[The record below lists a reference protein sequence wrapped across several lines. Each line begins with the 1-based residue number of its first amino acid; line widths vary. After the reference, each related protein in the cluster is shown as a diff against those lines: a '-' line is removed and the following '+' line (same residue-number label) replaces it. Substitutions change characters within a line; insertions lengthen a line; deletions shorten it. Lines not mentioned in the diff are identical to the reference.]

1 MIGVFDS
8 GLGGLSVLA
17 ALIEALPRADFVYF
31 ADSAHVPYGNKSE
44 TTIQARVLAIG
55 AELIQS
61 GCTLLVVACNT
72 ATATAVETLRQS
84 HPGTPVVGIEP
95 GIKPAAQSSITRRI
109 GVLATEATAN
119 SARLNTLIK
128 KHAGDVEV
136 FIEPCPGWATQVERL
151 ELDNIADIRQHVWPL
166 LDQGVDRLVLGCTHY
181 SFLTPM
187 LREAIHAHAAA
198 KESQGI
204 TQSLNARLVDVA
216 DAVARQTQRLAGSLT
231 DGHGKLILRA
241 SAHPEKLYAALGKL
255 HLSHLATRVSHQPT
269 HLPISAAPSR

>member
-31 ADSAHVPYGNKSE
+31 ADSAHVPYGDKSE
-44 TTIQARVLAIG
+44 TYIQARVLAIG

-72 ATATAVETLRQS
+72 ATATAVEALREK
-84 HPGTPVVGIEP
+84 HPGIPMVGIEP

-119 SARLNTLIK
+119 SARLDALIK
-128 KHAGDVEV
+128 KHAGDVKV
-136 FIEPCPGWATQVERL
+136 IVEPCPGWATQVERL
-151 ELDNIADIRQHVWPL
+151 DLDNIADIRQHVWPL

-187 LREAIHAHAAA
+187 LREAIDAYPAVKQISACA
-198 KESQGI
+198 
-204 TQSLNARLVDVA
+204 QSNPVMLIDVA
-216 DAVARQTQRLAGSLT
+216 DAVARQTQRLAGSLAH
-231 DGHGKLILRA
+231 GHSRLVLRA
-241 SAHPEKLYAALGKL
+241 SAHPEKLHAALPKL
-255 HLSHLATRVSHQPT
+255 HLSHLVARASDSST
-269 HLPISAAPSR
+269 PIHSSP

>member
-31 ADSAHVPYGNKSE
+31 ADSAHVPYGDKSE
-44 TTIQARVLAIG
+44 TYIQARVLAIG

-72 ATATAVETLRQS
+72 ATATAVEALREK
-84 HPGTPVVGIEP
+84 HPGIPVVGIEP

-119 SARLNTLIK
+119 SARLDALIK
-128 KHAGDVEV
+128 KHAGDVKV
-136 FIEPCPGWATQVERL
+136 IVEPCPGWATQVERL
-151 ELDNIADIRQHVWPL
+151 DLDNIADIRQHVWPL

-187 LREAIHAHAAA
+187 LREAIDAYPAVKQISAPA
-198 KESQGI
+198 
-204 TQSLNARLVDVA
+204 QSNPVMLIDVA
-216 DAVARQTQRLAGSLT
+216 DAVARQTQRLAGSLAH
-231 DGHGKLILRA
+231 GHSRLVLRA
-241 SAHPEKLYAALGKL
+241 SAHPEKLHAALPKL
-255 HLSHLATRVSHQPT
+255 HLSHLVARASDSSTPSHSSP
-269 HLPISAAPSR
+269 

>member
-31 ADSAHVPYGNKSE
+31 ADSAHVPYGDKSE
-44 TTIQARVLAIG
+44 TYIQARVLAIG

-72 ATATAVETLRQS
+72 ATATAVEALREK
-84 HPGTPVVGIEP
+84 HPGIPVVGIEP

-119 SARLNTLIK
+119 SARLDALIK
-128 KHAGDVEV
+128 KHAGDVKV
-136 FIEPCPGWATQVERL
+136 IVEPCPGWATQVERL
-151 ELDNIADIRQHVWPL
+151 DLDNIADIRQHVWPL

-187 LREAIHAHAAA
+187 LREAIDAYPAVKQISACA
-198 KESQGI
+198 
-204 TQSLNARLVDVA
+204 QSNPVMLIDVA
-216 DAVARQTQRLAGSLT
+216 DAVARQTQRLAGSLAH
-231 DGHGKLILRA
+231 GHSRLVLRA
-241 SAHPEKLYAALGKL
+241 SAHPEKLHAALPKL
-255 HLSHLATRVSHQPT
+255 HLSHLVARASDSST
-269 HLPISAAPSR
+269 PIHSSP